1 MNMCDVHCDEAL
13 DFIKEN
19 LNGIEV
25 THKLNNYKLMK
36 LIAEKVINN

>member
-13 DFIKEN
+13 DFIEEN